1 MWRSKKWNRK
11 SLVKSICWDP
21 ICSVFLVF
29 AATRLRRT
37 SSSSSG
43 NEWVS
48 EWPFYLTSHR
58 RWTDALSRK
67 KRTSI
72 PKLKLKPVPEP
83 KSWSNVVLRR
93 PEDLEKGLKPL
104 TQAAMTFEVL
114 SKKPPGRFFYSVW
127 VGRGLVATTFFSNAA
142 ADWVVDRLLGD
153 QMKDKSKVADLL
165 KHF

>member
-1 MWRSKKWNRK
+1 MFSFFWFSLQRS
-11 SLVKSICWDP
+11 WDGQAAAAA
-21 ICSVFLVF
+21 
-29 AATRLRRT
+29 AAT
-37 SSSSSG
+37 
-43 NEWVS
+43 S